1 MMKRLRVY
9 LPFALNEIKTQMAY
23 KGVFYLYLFTEMF
36 SSFIAFYLW
45 MAIYK
50 SSETGMLGGMTQ
62 QEMVV
67 YVFISFITSQMV
79 MISISEQVSDDV
91 VKGTVAMNLIKP
103 IDYRSSLLS
112 MACGQMVYRFFIP
125 SLIIWIGL
133 EAYRYFGMGIGN
145 VTWWE
150 LIAYLISCVLSM
162 FIYVLFDFCFGM
174 IAFFT
179 SYIFGM
185 QMVKW
190 AILSFLTGQ
199 LIPLSFFPE
208 VVQKVFSF
216 LPFSSMVYTPTMIY
230 LGKFTGKALALEF
243 GKQMLWV
250 VLLYLLGSI
259 IWKRVTKRLI
269 VLGG

>member
-1 MMKRLRVY
+1 MTKKLRVY
-9 LPFALNEIKTQMAY
+9 LPFALNEIKRQMAY
-23 KGVFYLYLFTEMF
+23 KGAFYLFLFTEMF
-36 SSFIAFYLW
+36 ASFIAFYLW

-50 SSETGMLGGMTQ
+50 SSETGTLGGMTQ
-62 QEMVV
+62 QEMVI

-79 MISISEQVSDDV
+79 MISISEQISEDV

-112 MACGQMVYRFFIP
+112 IACGQMVYRFFIP
-125 SLIIWIGL
+125 SLFIWVGL
-133 EAYRYFGMGIGN
+133 EAYRYFGMGIGV
-145 VTWWE
+145 VTWWQ
-150 LIAYLISCVLSM
+150 LAAYLVSCILSM

-179 SYIFGM
+179 SYIFGL
-185 QMVKW
+185 QLVKN

-199 LIPLSFFPE
+199 LIPISFFPE
-208 VVQKVFSF
+208 RVQKVFDF

-230 LGKFTGKALALEF
+230 LGRYEGIQLGFVL
-243 GKQMLWV
+243 GKQLFWV
-250 VLLYLLGSI
+250 VCLYLLGSL
-259 IWKRVTKRLI
+259 IWRQVTRRLV